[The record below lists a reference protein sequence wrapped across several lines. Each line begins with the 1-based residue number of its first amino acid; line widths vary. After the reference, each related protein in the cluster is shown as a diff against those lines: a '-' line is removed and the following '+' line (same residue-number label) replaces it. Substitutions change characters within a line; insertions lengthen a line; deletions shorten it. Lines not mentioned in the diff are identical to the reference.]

1 MKTPKELY
9 YQETHEWVKVDGD
22 HAYIGISD
30 FAQDELGE
38 VVFIE
43 MPEVEDQLSKDDEFA
58 TVESVKA
65 ASDLIAPI
73 SGVIVEINEDL
84 EDSPELLNEDP
95 YENWIVKIEIEDK
108 SELEGLMDSDAY
120 QKMTS
125 E

>member
-9 YQETHEWVKVDGD
+9 YQETHEWVKVEGD
-22 HAYIGISD
+22 FAYIGITD

-43 MPEVEDQLSKDDEFA
+43 MPEVEDQLSKDTEFA

-65 ASDLIAPI
+65 ASDLIAPV
-73 SGVIVEINEDL
+73 SGVIVEINEEL
-84 EDSPELLNEDP
+84 EDSPELLNEDS
-95 YENWIVKIEIEDK
+95 YENWIVKIELEDK
-108 SELEGLMDSDAY
+108 SELEGLMDADAY
-120 QKMTS
+120 KKLTS

>member
-22 HAYIGISD
+22 YAYIGITD
-30 FAQDELGE
+30 YAQDELGE

-65 ASDLIAPI
+65 ASDLIAPV

-84 EDSPELLNEDP
+84 EDSPELLNDDP
-95 YENWIVKIEIEDK
+95 YENWIVKVEIEDK
-108 SELEGLMDSDAY
+108 SELEGLMDAEAY
-120 QKMTS
+120 KKFTS